1 MAEIQS
7 SKDLKTATIVGG
19 VKWTTFSMIVSSL
32 VQILKI
38 VVLTRF
44 LSTEDYGLMAIILL
58 VLGFTSLFSELGMGV
73 ALMHKQNVTQ
83 NDFSSLYWSFSL
95 LSIVLYIILCL
106 CTPLEAQ

>member
-1 MAEIQS
+1 
-7 SKDLKTATIVGG
+7 
-19 VKWTTFSMIVSSL
+19 MIVSSL

-73 ALMHKQNVTQ
+73 ALMHKQKCYTKMI
-83 NDFSSLYWSFSL
+83 SLAYIEFL
-95 LSIVLYIILCL
+95 ITLYCIIYNIMFVYTISGSVL
-106 CTPLEAQ
+106 CTTNFEQINTFDGIRISHSCFW